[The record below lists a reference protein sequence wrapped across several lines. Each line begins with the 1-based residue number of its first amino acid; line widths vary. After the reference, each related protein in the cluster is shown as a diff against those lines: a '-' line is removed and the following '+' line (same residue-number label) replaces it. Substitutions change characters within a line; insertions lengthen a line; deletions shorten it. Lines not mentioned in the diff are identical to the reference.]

1 MYQQYIPKWHL
12 LERHYQ
18 KIFLTGLP
26 IPPLTKKEIKP
37 YKDSEDHWKY
47 EKKWRKMSILG
58 VDKKSYRDRSTCFPK
73 AKELICQIE
82 RELSN
87 INP

>member
-37 YKDSEDHWKY
+37 YKDSEDHWEY
-47 EKKWRKMSILG
+47 EKNG
-58 VDKKSYRDRSTCFPK
+58 EGFPFWGWIRRHTETEALVSPK
-73 AKELICQIE
+73 Q
-82 RELSN
+82 RN
-87 INP
+87 